1 MNEKETALDQIS
13 ELVKRFSDQYD
24 VYSKGDYNETKTK
37 KDFIDPFFKA
47 LGWDIDNTQGL
58 AEAYR
63 DVVHDD
69 KIKVGDNTKSS
80 DYCFT
85 LSGQKSLVLFTR
97 EKQF

>member
-1 MNEKETALDQIS
+1 M
-13 ELVKRFSDQYD
+13 
-24 VYSKGDYNETKTK
+24 
-37 KDFIDPFFKA
+37 
-47 LGWDIDNTQGL
+47 DIDNTQEL

-69 KIKVGDNTKSS
+69 KIKVRDNTKSS

-85 LSGQKSLVLFTR
+85 LSGQKILVLFTR